1 MSRIYKVKKGDT
13 LQLIAEKLQISVND
27 LRHYHN
33 MRCELWELLEQKLT
47 SKTERIIVPSEE
59 ELATLQGHQKA
70 VQKEIERPSRYLDK
84 KFYAKDYKVKEVVIT
99 SDKEV
104 KTDYSLSLQME
115 KAEKGWSMIVN
126 TTYEEAD
133 TKFTELATACMQAM
147 QPLKYHLS
155 INGGITDIE
164 NHREIIERFAQKR
177 TDIEG
182 YFEGELA
189 KSYTDAFYEKL
200 IDKEYILERLQ
211 MSFLNQVLFP
221 RMEWFHKGN
230 EKWEEE
236 FCPVQGSD
244 FIPYE
249 LEAEV
254 VFEEEEI
261 VTTVKGELRRNYNLW
276 KLTEG
281 IRMIDNITPFESDF
295 TIMYVTERK
304 SSQLYAIEAVLDIYF
319 ESELY
324 RKNMLGINKKSK
336 L

>member
-13 LQLIAEKLQISVND
+13 LQLIAEKFQISVSD

-47 SKTERIIVPSEE
+47 SKTERIILPSEE
-59 ELATLQGHQKA
+59 ELIILQEHQQA
-70 VQKEIERPSRYLDK
+70 VLKEQERPSRYLDK
-84 KFYAKDYKVKEVVIT
+84 KFYAKDYDVKEVVLT

-126 TTYEEAD
+126 TTYQEAD

-147 QPLKYHLS
+147 QPLRYHLS

-164 NHREIIERFAQKR
+164 NHREIIERFTQKR
-177 TDIEG
+177 IDIEG

-200 IDKEYILERLQ
+200 IDKEYMIERLQ

-221 RMEWFHKGN
+221 RMEWFHKEN

-236 FCPVQGSD
+236 FCPVQGSA

-254 VFEEEEI
+254 IFEEYEI
-261 VTTVKGELRRNYNLW
+261 VTIVKGELKRKYNLPELY
-276 KLTEG
+276 KG
-281 IRMIDNITPFESDF
+281 KKAIDRIDPFESNF
-295 TIMYVTERK
+295 EIIYVTEK
-304 SSQLYAIEAVLDIYF
+304 DTQQLSVVEASLDIY
-319 ESELY
+319 SNGELH
-324 RKNMLGINKKSK
+324 RKNMIGIIKKI
-336 L
+336 

>member
-59 ELATLQGHQKA
+59 ELTILQGHQQA
-70 VQKEIERPSRYLDK
+70 VQKELERPSRYLDK

-99 SDKEV
+99 SDNEV

-164 NHREIIERFAQKR
+164 NHREIIDRFAQKR
-177 TDIEG
+177 TGIES

-211 MSFLNQVLFP
+211 MSFLNQVFFP
-221 RMEWFHKGN
+221 SMEWFHKDN

-236 FCPVQGSD
+236 FCPVQGSA

-254 VFEEEEI
+254 IFEEYEI
-261 VTTVKGELRRNYNLW
+261 VTIVKGELKRKYNLPELY
-276 KLTEG
+276 KG
-281 IRMIDNITPFESDF
+281 KKAIDRIDPFESNF
-295 TIMYVTERK
+295 EIIYVTEK
-304 SSQLYAIEAVLDIYF
+304 DTQQLSVVEASLDIY
-319 ESELY
+319 SNGELH
-324 RKNMLGINKKSK
+324 RKNMIGIIKKI
-336 L
+336 

>member
-59 ELATLQGHQKA
+59 ELASLQGHQQA
-70 VQKEIERPSRYLDK
+70 VQKELERPSRYLDK

-133 TKFTELATACMQAM
+133 TKFTELATACMQAI

-177 TDIEG
+177 IDIEN

-189 KSYTDAFYEKL
+189 KSYTDAFY
-200 IDKEYILERLQ
+200 
-211 MSFLNQVLFP
+211 
-221 RMEWFHKGN
+221 
-230 EKWEEE
+230 
-236 FCPVQGSD
+236 
-244 FIPYE
+244 
-249 LEAEV
+249 
-254 VFEEEEI
+254 
-261 VTTVKGELRRNYNLW
+261 
-276 KLTEG
+276 
-281 IRMIDNITPFESDF
+281 
-295 TIMYVTERK
+295 
-304 SSQLYAIEAVLDIYF
+304 
-319 ESELY
+319 
-324 RKNMLGINKKSK
+324 
-336 L
+336 

>member
-70 VQKEIERPSRYLDK
+70 VQKELERPSRYLDK
-84 KFYAKDYKVKEVVIT
+84 KFYAKDYDVKEVVIT

-164 NHREIIERFAQKR
+164 NHREIIERFRQKR
-177 TDIEG
+177 TDIES

-189 KSYTDAFYEKL
+189 KNYTDAFYEKL
-200 IDKEYILERLQ
+200 IDKEYMIERLQ

-221 RMEWFHKGN
+221 RMEWFHKEN

-236 FCPVQGSD
+236 FCPIQGSA

-254 VFEEEEI
+254 IFEEYEI
-261 VTTVKGELRRNYNLW
+261 VTIVKGELKRNYNLW
-276 KLTEG
+276 DLVKG
-281 IRMIDNITPFESDF
+281 YDAIDDYNFFKSNFNFTYKTDRKRICLNEIDAELFIQDDNFYKKHIISVIKKTNI
-295 TIMYVTERK
+295 
-304 SSQLYAIEAVLDIYF
+304 
-319 ESELY
+319 
-324 RKNMLGINKKSK
+324 
-336 L
+336 

>member
-13 LQLIAEKLQISVND
+13 LQSIAEKFQISVND

-59 ELATLQGHQKA
+59 ELASLQGHQQA
-70 VQKEIERPSRYLDK
+70 VQKELERPSRYLDK

-133 TKFTELATACMQAM
+133 TKFTELATACMQAI

-177 TDIEG
+177 IDIEN

-211 MSFLNQVLFP
+211 MSFLNQVFFP
-221 RMEWFHKGN
+221 RMEWFHRDN

-236 FCPVQGSD
+236 FCPVQGSA

-254 VFEEEEI
+254 IFEEYEI
-261 VTTVKGELRRNYNLW
+261 VTIIKGELKRNYNLPELY
-276 KLTEG
+276 KG
-281 IRMIDNITPFESDF
+281 KKAIDKIDPFESNF
-295 TIMYVTERK
+295 EIIYVTEK
-304 SSQLYAIEAVLDIYF
+304 DTQQLSVIEASLDIY
-319 ESELY
+319 SNGELH
-324 RKNMLGINKKSK
+324 RKNMIGIIKKI
-336 L
+336 

>member
-59 ELATLQGHQKA
+59 ELASLQGHQQA
-70 VQKEIERPSRYLDK
+70 VQKELERPSRYLDK
-84 KFYAKDYKVKEVVIT
+84 KFYAKDYDVKEVVIT

-164 NHREIIERFAQKR
+164 NHREIIEQFTQKR

-182 YFEGELA
+182 YFEGKLT
-189 KSYTDAFYEKL
+189 KSYTNAFYEKL
-200 IDKEYILERLQ
+200 IDKEYMIERLQ

-221 RMEWFHKGN
+221 RMEWFHKDN
-230 EKWEEE
+230 EKREEG

-249 LEAEV
+249 LETEV
-254 VFEEEEI
+254 IFEEYEI
-261 VTTVKGELRRNYNLW
+261 VTIVKGELKRNYNLW

-281 IRMIDNITPFESDF
+281 FRMIDNITPFESDF

-319 ESELY
+319 EGELY

>member
-13 LQLIAEKLQISVND
+13 LQSIAEKLQISVND

-59 ELATLQGHQKA
+59 ELVSLQGHQQA
-70 VQKEIERPSRYLDK
+70 VQKELERPSRYLDK
-84 KFYAKDYKVKEVVIT
+84 KFYAKDYDVKEVVIT

-164 NHREIIERFAQKR
+164 NHREIIERFTQKR
-177 TDIEG
+177 TGIES

-211 MSFLNQVLFP
+211 MSFLNQVFFP
-221 RMEWFHKGN
+221 RMEWFHKDN

-236 FCPVQGSD
+236 FCPVQGSA

-254 VFEEEEI
+254 IFEEYEI
-261 VTTVKGELRRNYNLW
+261 VTIIKGELKRNYNLPELY
-276 KLTEG
+276 KG
-281 IRMIDNITPFESDF
+281 KKAIDKIDPFESNF
-295 TIMYVTERK
+295 EIIYVTEK
-304 SSQLYAIEAVLDIYF
+304 DTQQLSVIEASLDIY
-319 ESELY
+319 SNGELH
-324 RKNMLGINKKSK
+324 RKNMIGIIKKI
-336 L
+336 

>member
-59 ELATLQGHQKA
+59 ELASLQGHQQA
-70 VQKEIERPSRYLDK
+70 VQKELERPSRYLDK

-177 TDIEG
+177 IDIES

-211 MSFLNQVLFP
+211 MSFLNQVFFP
-221 RMEWFHKGN
+221 RMEWFHKDN

-236 FCPVQGSD
+236 FCPVQGSA

-261 VTTVKGELRRNYNLW
+261 ATTVMGELRRNYNLW
-276 KLTEG
+276 DLMKG
-281 IRMIDNITPFESDF
+281 YDAIDECDF
-295 TIMYVTERK
+295 FRSNFKFTYKTDRK
-304 SSQLYAIEAVLDIYF
+304 RICLNEIDA
-319 ESELY
+319 ELFIQDDNFY
-324 RKNMLGINKKSK
+324 KKHIISVIK
-336 L
+336 KTSI

>member
-13 LQLIAEKLQISVND
+13 LQLIAEKLQISGND

-59 ELATLQGHQKA
+59 ELASLQGHQQA
-70 VQKEIERPSRYLDK
+70 VQKELERPSRYLDK

-115 KAEKGWSMIVN
+115 KAEKGCSMIVN

-133 TKFTELATACMQAM
+133 TKFTELATACMQAI

-177 TDIEG
+177 IDIEN

-211 MSFLNQVLFP
+211 MSFLNQVFFP
-221 RMEWFHKGN
+221 RMEWFHRDN

-236 FCPVQGSD
+236 FCPVQGSA

-254 VFEEEEI
+254 IFEEYEI
-261 VTTVKGELRRNYNLW
+261 VTIIKGELKRNYNLPELY
-276 KLTEG
+276 KG
-281 IRMIDNITPFESDF
+281 KKAIDKIDPFESNF
-295 TIMYVTERK
+295 EIIYVTEK
-304 SSQLYAIEAVLDIYF
+304 DTQQLSVIEASLDIY
-319 ESELY
+319 SNGELH
-324 RKNMLGINKKSK
+324 RKNMIGIIKKI
-336 L
+336 

>member
-59 ELATLQGHQKA
+59 ELAILQGHQKA
-70 VQKEIERPSRYLDK
+70 VQKELERPSRYLDK

-104 KTDYSLSLQME
+104 KTDYSLSFQME

-177 TDIEG
+177 TGIES

-211 MSFLNQVLFP
+211 MSFLNQVFFP
-221 RMEWFHKGN
+221 RMEWFHKDN

-236 FCPVQGSD
+236 FCPVQGSA

-254 VFEEEEI
+254 VFEEYEI
-261 VTTVKGELRRNYNLW
+261 VTIVKGELKRKYNLPELY
-276 KLTEG
+276 KG
-281 IRMIDNITPFESDF
+281 KKAIDRIDPFESNF
-295 TIMYVTERK
+295 EIIYVTEK
-304 SSQLYAIEAVLDIYF
+304 DTQQLSVVEASLDIY
-319 ESELY
+319 SNGELH
-324 RKNMLGINKKSK
+324 RKNMIGIIKKI
-336 L
+336 

>member
-13 LQLIAEKLQISVND
+13 LQSIAEKFQISVND

-47 SKTERIIVPSEE
+47 SKTERIILPPEE
-59 ELATLQGHQKA
+59 ELATLQGHQQA
-70 VQKEIERPSRYLDK
+70 VLKEQERPSRYLDK
-84 KFYAKDYKVKEVVIT
+84 KFYAKDYKVKEVVII

-115 KAEKGWSMIVN
+115 KAEKGWSAIVN

-155 INGGITDIE
+155 INGGITNIE
-164 NHREIIERFAQKR
+164 NHREIIERFTQKR

-182 YFEGELA
+182 YFEGKLA
-189 KSYTDAFYEKL
+189 KNYTDALYEKL
-200 IDKEYILERLQ
+200 IDKQYMIERLQ

-221 RMEWFHKGN
+221 RMEWFHKEN

-236 FCPVQGSD
+236 FCPVQGSA

-249 LEAEV
+249 LETDV

-261 VTTVKGELRRNYNLW
+261 VTTVKGELTRNYNLW
-276 KLTEG
+276 DLIKGYDAIDEYDFFRSNFKFIYKTDRKRTYLNKIDAELSIQYEG
-281 IRMIDNITPFESDF
+281 FYKKHMINI
-295 TIMYVTERK
+295 I
-304 SSQLYAIEAVLDIYF
+304 
-319 ESELY
+319 
-324 RKNMLGINKKSK
+324 KKTNI
-336 L
+336 

>member
-59 ELATLQGHQKA
+59 ELTILQGHQQA
-70 VQKEIERPSRYLDK
+70 VQKELERPSRYLDK

-99 SDKEV
+99 SDNEV

-177 TDIEG
+177 TGIES

-211 MSFLNQVLFP
+211 MSFLNQVFFP
-221 RMEWFHKGN
+221 SMEWFHKDN

-236 FCPVQGSD
+236 FCPVQGSA

-254 VFEEEEI
+254 IFEEYEI
-261 VTTVKGELRRNYNLW
+261 VTIVKGELKRKYNLPELY
-276 KLTEG
+276 KG
-281 IRMIDNITPFESDF
+281 KKAIDRIDPFESNF
-295 TIMYVTERK
+295 EIIYVTEK
-304 SSQLYAIEAVLDIYF
+304 DTQQLSVIEASLDIY
-319 ESELY
+319 SNGELH
-324 RKNMLGINKKSK
+324 RKNMIGIIKKI
-336 L
+336 

>member
-59 ELATLQGHQKA
+59 ELASLQGHQQA
-70 VQKEIERPSRYLDK
+70 VQKELERPSCYLDK
-84 KFYAKDYKVKEVVIT
+84 KFYAKDYDVKEVVIT

-164 NHREIIERFAQKR
+164 NHREIIERFRQKR
-177 TDIEG
+177 TDLEG
-182 YFEGELA
+182 YFEGELTQ
-189 KSYTDAFYEKL
+189 SYTNAFYEKL

-221 RMEWFHKGN
+221 RMEWFHKDN
-230 EKWEEE
+230 EKWEEG

-249 LEAEV
+249 LETEV
-254 VFEEEEI
+254 IFEEYEI
-261 VTTVKGELRRNYNLW
+261 VTIVKGTLKRNYNLW

-281 IRMIDNITPFESDF
+281 FRMIDNITPFESAF
-295 TIMYVTERK
+295 TITYAIERN

-319 ESELY
+319 EGELY
-324 RKNMLGINKKSK
+324 RKNMLGINKRSK

>member
-59 ELATLQGHQKA
+59 ELASLQGHQQA
-70 VQKEIERPSRYLDK
+70 VQKESERPSRYLDK

-177 TDIEG
+177 IDIEN

-211 MSFLNQVLFP
+211 MSFLNQVFFP
-221 RMEWFHKGN
+221 RMEWFHRDN

-236 FCPVQGSD
+236 FCPVQGSA

-254 VFEEEEI
+254 IFEEYEI
-261 VTTVKGELRRNYNLW
+261 VTIIKGELKRNYNLPELY
-276 KLTEG
+276 KG
-281 IRMIDNITPFESDF
+281 KKAIDKIDPFESNF
-295 TIMYVTERK
+295 EIIYVTEK
-304 SSQLYAIEAVLDIYF
+304 DTQQLSVIEASLDIY
-319 ESELY
+319 SNGELH
-324 RKNMLGINKKSK
+324 RKNMIGIIKKI
-336 L
+336 

>member
-59 ELATLQGHQKA
+59 ELASLQGHQQA
-70 VQKEIERPSRYLDK
+70 VQKELERPSRYLDK
-84 KFYAKDYKVKEVVIT
+84 KFYAKDYDVKEVVIT

-164 NHREIIERFAQKR
+164 NHREIIEQFTQKR

-182 YFEGELA
+182 YFEGELV

-200 IDKEYILERLQ
+200 IDKQYMIECLQ

-221 RMEWFHKGN
+221 RMEWFHKDN
-230 EKWEEE
+230 EKREEG

-249 LEAEV
+249 LETEV
-254 VFEEEEI
+254 IFEEYEI
-261 VTTVKGELRRNYNLW
+261 VTIVKGELKRNYNLW

-281 IRMIDNITPFESDF
+281 FRMIDNITPFESDF

-319 ESELY
+319 EGELY

>member
-59 ELATLQGHQKA
+59 ELATLQGHQQA
-70 VQKEIERPSRYLDK
+70 VQKELERPSRYLDK
-84 KFYAKDYKVKEVVIT
+84 KFYAKDYDVKEVVIT

-164 NHREIIERFAQKR
+164 NYREIIERFAQKR
-177 TDIEG
+177 TGIES

-200 IDKEYILERLQ
+200 IDKEYMIERLQ
-211 MSFLNQVLFP
+211 MSFLNQVFFP
-221 RMEWFHKGN
+221 RMEWFHKDN

-236 FCPVQGSD
+236 FCPVQGSA

-254 VFEEEEI
+254 IFEEEEI
-261 VTTVKGELRRNYNLW
+261 VTTVKGVLKRNYNLW
-276 KLTEG
+276 DLMKGYDTIDECDFFTSNFKFTYKTDREKNCLNKIDAELS
-281 IRMIDNITPFESDF
+281 IQEDDFYKKHMIIVIKKTNI
-295 TIMYVTERK
+295 
-304 SSQLYAIEAVLDIYF
+304 
-319 ESELY
+319 
-324 RKNMLGINKKSK
+324 
-336 L
+336 